1 MTEAT
6 RRIVMAAGMADE
18 GISRKQLDLALEI
31 LGGASIEELAGM
43 DRVMSASEVAAM
55 LGCTK
60 RSVENWVRQGYIRK
74 TAIGGKGKI
83 LASSVIEAMKT
94 GEARYFKILANRRAR
109 REAKKAA
116 VEAANVSAT
125 PTSSSK
131 NEPGPGESEP

>member
-1 MTEAT
+1 
-6 RRIVMAAGMADE
+6 MADPS
-18 GISRKQLDLALEI
+18 ISRKQLDLALEI

-83 LASSVIEAMKT
+83 LASSVIEAMKE

-109 REAKKAA
+109 REAKKAKSA
-116 VEAANVSAT
+116 EASAT
-125 PTSSSK
+125 VEGAASPSK
-131 NEPGPGESEP
+131 CEPVPGEGEP